1 MVRGKNGCRPDGAE
15 IHLGLG
21 FYKDATPT
29 AFRPGMLTTPTEL
42 KSFSP
47 ALVVAVRQHL
57 RRVRI
62 KMKSIL
68 KGLNP
73 GGGGDATPLG
83 LMIVLTMTQGSPA
96 VAGLPWAE

>member
-1 MVRGKNGCRPDGAE
+1 MKRSFCELWSRTGFFFRVFRVVRGKNGCRPDGAE

-29 AFRPGMLTTPTEL
+29 AFRPGRQTTPTEL

-57 RRVRI
+57 RWVTIQNEIYPEGIDLRR
-62 KMKSIL
+62 
-68 KGLNP
+68 
-73 GGGGDATPLG
+73 LG
-83 LMIVLTMTQGSPA
+83 NGERNLA
-96 VAGLPWAE
+96 